1 MSKKIKILII
11 IIVLVLLIPFGYRQY
26 INKTIVSNINN
37 LANKG
42 FMVVK
47 EKDNSGY
54 LSTNLS
60 YKLII
65 SNPNQIYKEFLSK
78 LVNKTQEQFVH
89 KLILLLNGS
98 EITVDINILNF
109 PVLHNN
115 AVNIYYTSLPPKIT
129 AKASSNALL
138 HELSTFLYNK
148 GLGESINISALGKF
162 TSIQVK
168 NIDKIFE
175 GKNGNLTLKLKDYVS
190 KIDKFNIEEHH
201 YKFKVKNKLLEFDIN
216 SKNGMKMSSNYH
228 KLKCDIN
235 KEGLYDSKLICELG
249 KFNLNIK
256 KYKNQTLSLD
266 NILIYT
272 KSKLE
277 ANNINYK
284 YKYKIKNINFK
295 TKSIYGRKNSVVIDN
310 FEYSGSIKGIS
321 KDALNDIYNMQYKG
335 KRFYLNK
342 QYQKAILKVINN
354 GFDFNI
360 DNLSID
366 SMSFGSGSRKITL
379 GNISINMNLKIL
391 KNNINFTKRVK
402 PLMLLRYL
410 NLKMK
415 ISLAK
420 KDYNLLKKLDK
431 RNKIKRI
438 TKLAKF
444 DGDNAVFDIDFAK
457 GKLTINNQSIF

>member
-11 IIVLVLLIPFGYRQY
+11 ITVLVLLIPFGYKQY
-26 INKTIVSNINN
+26 LNKTIISNINN
-37 LANKG
+37 LNKKG

-78 LVNKTQEQFVH
+78 LVNKTQEQFAH

-115 AVNIYYTSLPPKIT
+115 AVNVYYTSLPPKIT
-129 AKASSNALL
+129 GKAGSNALL
-138 HELSTFLYNK
+138 HELSIFLHNK
-148 GLGESINISALGKF
+148 GIGESINIGAFGKI
-162 TSIQVK
+162 TSIKVK
-168 NIDKIFE
+168 NIDKIFD
-175 GKNGNLTLKLKDYVS
+175 GKNGNLTVKLKDYIS
-190 KIDKFNIEEHH
+190 KIDKFNIEKHY

-216 SKNGMKMSSNYH
+216 SKNGVIMSSNYH
-228 KLKCDIN
+228 KLKCDID
-235 KEGLYDSKLICELG
+235 KEGLYDSKLVCELD

-295 TKSIYGRKNSVVIDN
+295 TKSVYGRKNSVVINN
-310 FEYSGSIKGIS
+310 FEYSGSIKGIN
-321 KDALNDIYNMQYKG
+321 KDALDDIYNMQYKG

-342 QYQKAILKVINN
+342 QYQNAILKFINN

-366 SMSFGSGSRKITL
+366 SMSLGSGSGKITL
-379 GNISINMNLKIL
+379 GKISIKMNLKIL

-402 PLMLLRYL
+402 PLMLLKYL
-410 NLKMK
+410 NLKMN
-415 ISLAK
+415 ISLTK
-420 KDYNLLKKLDK
+420 KDYNLLKKLDR

-438 TKLAKF
+438 TKLVKF
-444 DGDNAVFDIDFAK
+444 DGDNAVFDIDFTK
-457 GKLTINNQSIF
+457 GKLTVNDQSIF